1 MSPAEDD
8 PQRILIVDDEPAVR
22 EALQRSLAFEG
33 YGTQV
38 AVDGIDALAKAES
51 YAPDLIV
58 LDIQMPRMDG
68 LTAARRIRSTGATT
82 PILMLTAR
90 DTVGDRVTGL
100 DAGADDYLVK
110 PFELDEL
117 FARIRALLRRSSYA
131 AAAGGDVPDDNVL
144 SFADLRMDLATRE
157 VTRGS
162 RRVDLTRTEFTLL
175 EMFLAHPRQVLTRE
189 QILKAV
195 WGFDFEPSSN
205 SLDVYVMYLRRKT
218 EAGGE
223 PRLVH
228 TVRGVGYALRAAGV
242 TGDGP
247 VAVVPRAAPADPA
260 GDAGGDGGRGRGR
273 GGRGFLLVRDEG
285 AAGRADGRLAAQV
298 QGRQQLPGKLVR
310 LLPGRHPAAAPAV
323 LGRVHRSAHRLPG
336 HRVHRPQDFAA
347 PGELRR
353 HRGDRRGAGLRPAL
367 GHGRE
372 RDEDARLHLP
382 AGAARSAPGDTTG
395 HIAVS
400 IARPTSEVDDP
411 LSTLAWVLLI
421 VSGIGVV
428 GAGAAGLWV
437 ARAGLRPVDELA
449 DTVEHVARTEDLT
462 LRIPVEGEDE
472 IARLSHSFNSMTA
485 ALATSRDRQAQLIA
499 DAGHELRT
507 PLTSLRTNVELLAR
521 SEETGRPIPPDDRR
535 ALMKSVTAQMT
546 ELASLIGDLQE
557 LARPDAAQPGPLQVV
572 GLHDIA
578 SAALERAR
586 LRGPEL
592 TITADLEPWYVRAEP
607 GDWSGRSS
615 TSSTTP

>member
-38 AVDGIDALAKAES
+38 AVDGYDALAMAEA

-68 LTAARRIRSTGATT
+68 LTAARRIRATGSTT

-131 AAAGGDVPDDNVL
+131 ASAADAQAPDDDVL

-157 VTRGS
+157 VTRGE
-162 RRVDLTRTEFTLL
+162 RRVELTRTEFTLL

-228 TVRGVGYALRAAGV
+228 TVRGVGYALR
-242 TGDGP
+242 TGG
-247 VAVVPRAAPADPA
+247 
-260 GDAGGDGGRGRGR
+260 
-273 GGRGFLLVRDEG
+273 
-285 AAGRADGRLAAQV
+285 
-298 QGRQQLPGKLVR
+298 
-310 LLPGRHPAAAPAV
+310 
-323 LGRVHRSAHRLPG
+323 S
-336 HRVHRPQDFAA
+336 
-347 PGELRR
+347 GE
-353 HRGDRRGAGLRPAL
+353 A
-367 GHGRE
+367 
-372 RDEDARLHLP
+372 
-382 AGAARSAPGDTTG
+382 
-395 HIAVS
+395 
-400 IARPTSEVDDP
+400 
-411 LSTLAWVLLI
+411 
-421 VSGIGVV
+421 
-428 GAGAAGLWV
+428 
-437 ARAGLRPVDELA
+437 
-449 DTVEHVARTEDLT
+449 
-462 LRIPVEGEDE
+462 
-472 IARLSHSFNSMTA
+472 
-485 ALATSRDRQAQLIA
+485 
-499 DAGHELRT
+499 
-507 PLTSLRTNVELLAR
+507 
-521 SEETGRPIPPDDRR
+521 
-535 ALMKSVTAQMT
+535 
-546 ELASLIGDLQE
+546 
-557 LARPDAAQPGPLQVV
+557 
-572 GLHDIA
+572 
-578 SAALERAR
+578 
-586 LRGPEL
+586 
-592 TITADLEPWYVRAEP
+592 
-607 GDWSGRSS
+607 
-615 TSSTTP
+615 

>member
-38 AVDGIDALAKAES
+38 AVDGYDALAMAEA

-68 LTAARRIRSTGATT
+68 LTAARRIRATGSTT

-131 AAAGGDVPDDNVL
+131 ASAADAQAPDDDVL

-157 VTRGS
+157 VTRGE
-162 RRVDLTRTEFTLL
+162 RRVELTRTEFTLL

-228 TVRGVGYALRAAGV
+228 TVRGVGYALR
-242 TGDGP
+242 TG
-247 VAVVPRAAPADPA
+247 
-260 GDAGGDGGRGRGR
+260 GG
-273 GGRGFLLVRDEG
+273 
-285 AAGRADGRLAAQV
+285 
-298 QGRQQLPGKLVR
+298 
-310 LLPGRHPAAAPAV
+310 
-323 LGRVHRSAHRLPG
+323 
-336 HRVHRPQDFAA
+336 
-347 PGELRR
+347 GE
-353 HRGDRRGAGLRPAL
+353 A
-367 GHGRE
+367 
-372 RDEDARLHLP
+372 
-382 AGAARSAPGDTTG
+382 
-395 HIAVS
+395 
-400 IARPTSEVDDP
+400 
-411 LSTLAWVLLI
+411 
-421 VSGIGVV
+421 
-428 GAGAAGLWV
+428 
-437 ARAGLRPVDELA
+437 
-449 DTVEHVARTEDLT
+449 
-462 LRIPVEGEDE
+462 
-472 IARLSHSFNSMTA
+472 
-485 ALATSRDRQAQLIA
+485 
-499 DAGHELRT
+499 
-507 PLTSLRTNVELLAR
+507 
-521 SEETGRPIPPDDRR
+521 
-535 ALMKSVTAQMT
+535 
-546 ELASLIGDLQE
+546 
-557 LARPDAAQPGPLQVV
+557 
-572 GLHDIA
+572 
-578 SAALERAR
+578 
-586 LRGPEL
+586 
-592 TITADLEPWYVRAEP
+592 
-607 GDWSGRSS
+607 
-615 TSSTTP
+615 